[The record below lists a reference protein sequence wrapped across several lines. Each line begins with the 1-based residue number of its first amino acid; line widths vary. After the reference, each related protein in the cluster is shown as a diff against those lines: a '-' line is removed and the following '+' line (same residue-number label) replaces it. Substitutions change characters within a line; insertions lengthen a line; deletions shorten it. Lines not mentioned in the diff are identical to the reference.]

1 MKYPLIITM
10 IASAVSLSL
19 HAETNE
25 KIESITVLGEA
36 AILNSQHGGVDV
48 KKLPINVHVVNMDE
62 IERLRF
68 VDPNELLDRI
78 PGETQVRNLRIPNG
92 SKGYTIVM
100 VDGMPIENPY
110 EGATSRLS
118 RLNTSDIE
126 RVEIFKGPSSALYG
140 NNAFG
145 GVVNVVTRSA
155 PSESEHQLHLET
167 GSFNRSRIG
176 FNSGGTLGEVGY
188 FFDANSRRLDGLRD
202 ETKDDRD
209 QLSTKL
215 SYDINDNT
223 SILARIEYLDE
234 FVVSRGDLTAEE
246 IAEDKTQAGSL
257 SSSEDLQQ
265 TFVYLQASH
274 EFDSGVLKASIA
286 NRLKKTQ
293 GDSRFGGPEISRDRG
308 IISKIDYQHNL
319 SNGHFVIGSENYNG
333 SELVKSFDNDDSELI
348 GDFDTQLNEFDDFAL
363 FYQHHWQI
371 NDKLSLDAGARY
383 ERISLAATTYDDGNR
398 DSADFDDISPKLGLT
413 YQITDNHRVWFG
425 VSQGFYA
432 PDLDSMFST
441 EDDASNLDLKP
452 EKANNIE
459 LGFRG
464 SWGDFNY
471 DTSIYHNEITNY
483 LVEQDFVRDDDSEF
497 QRTTNAGQV
506 TISGIESVIEY
517 SPFKDWRFSLTHTY
531 TDNTYDSFV
540 QSTVGAD
547 DDLSGKV
554 LRRSPGHHY
563 NARIAWV
570 PIEALT
576 IELEGDF
583 YSTYFADNENSPES
597 KFKRDE
603 RLNLRVSYDYEAWS
617 LWLNGLNLTD
627 TLEDRATF
635 SRGTQQF
642 RTIDGRT
649 VYAGVSYSF

>member
-1 MKYPLIITM
+1 MKSPLSLTM
-10 IASAVSLSL
+10 IACAISLSIQ
-19 HAETNE
+19 AKEND
-25 KIESITVLGEA
+25 KIESITVLGQSAVE
-36 AILNSQHGGVDV
+36 NSQHGGVDV
-48 KKLPINVHVVNMDE
+48 KQLPINVHVVNMDE

-100 VDGMPIENPY
+100 VDGVPIENPY

-145 GVVNVVTRSA
+145 GMVNVVTRSA
-155 PSESEHQLHLET
+155 PSEPEHQLHVET
-167 GSFNRSRIG
+167 GSFNRTRLG
-176 FNSGGTLGEVGY
+176 FNSGGTIGEVGY
-188 FFDANSRRLDGLRD
+188 FFDANTRRLDGLRD
-202 ETKDDRD
+202 ESKDDRD
-209 QLSTKL
+209 QISTKL
-215 SYDINDNT
+215 SYDITDNT
-223 SILARIEYLDE
+223 AILARLEFLDE
-234 FVVSRGDLTAEE
+234 FVVARGDLTEE
-246 IAEDKTQAGSL
+246 QIAEDKTQAGSL

-265 TFVYLQASH
+265 TFGLIQVTH
-274 EFDSGVLKASIA
+274 EFDSGILNASVA
-286 NRLKKTQ
+286 NRLKKTE
-293 GDSRFGGPEISRDRG
+293 GNSRFGGPEISRDRG
-308 IISKIDYQHNL
+308 INSKIDYTHNL
-319 SNGHFVIGSENYNG
+319 TSGHFVIGSEFYNG
-333 SELVKSFDNDDSELI
+333 SELVKSFDRDDLELA
-348 GDFDTQLNEFDDFAL
+348 GEFTTQLNEFDDFAL

-371 NDKLSLDAGARY
+371 NDKLSIDAGARY
-383 ERISLAATTYDDGNR
+383 ERISLVATDYQEDTR
-398 DSADFDDISPKLGLT
+398 QSADFDDISPKLGIT
-413 YQITDNHRVWFG
+413 YQWSDTHRVWLG

-432 PDLDSMFST
+432 PDLDDMFST
-441 EDDASNLDLKP
+441 QEDASNPDLKA

-464 SWGDFNY
+464 SWGDLSY

-483 LVEQDFVRDDDSEF
+483 LVEQDFIRDDGSEF

-517 SPFKDWRFSLTHTY
+517 KPFDDWRFSLTHTY
-531 TDNTYDSFV
+531 TDNTYDRFV

-547 DDLSGKV
+547 DDLTGKI

-570 PIEALT
+570 PIDALT
-576 IELEGDF
+576 VELEGDF
-583 YSTYFADNENSPES
+583 YSSYFADDANSPEA

-603 RLNLRVSYDYEAWS
+603 RLNLRISYDYDEWRF
-617 LWLNGLNLTD
+617 WLNGLNLTD

-635 SRGTQQF
+635 SRGVMSF

-649 VYAGVSYSF
+649 VYAGLSYNF

>member
-1 MKYPLIITM
+1 MKSPLSLTM
-10 IASAVSLSL
+10 IACAISLSIQ
-19 HAETNE
+19 AKEND
-25 KIESITVLGEA
+25 KIESITVLGQSAVE
-36 AILNSQHGGVDV
+36 NSQHGGVDV
-48 KKLPINVHVVNMDE
+48 KQLPINVHVVNMDE

-100 VDGMPIENPY
+100 VDGVPIENPY

-145 GVVNVVTRSA
+145 GMVNVVTRSA
-155 PSESEHQLHLET
+155 PSEPEHQLHVET
-167 GSFNRSRIG
+167 GSFNRTRLG
-176 FNSGGTLGEVGY
+176 FNSGGTIGEVGY
-188 FFDANSRRLDGLRD
+188 FFDANTRRLDGLRD
-202 ETKDDRD
+202 ESKDDRD
-209 QLSTKL
+209 QISTKL
-215 SYDINDNT
+215 SYDITDNT
-223 SILARIEYLDE
+223 AILARLEFLDE
-234 FVVSRGDLTAEE
+234 FVVARGDLTEE
-246 IAEDKTQAGSL
+246 QIAEDKTQAGSL

-265 TFVYLQASH
+265 TFGLIQVTH
-274 EFDSGVLKASIA
+274 EFDSGILNASVA
-286 NRLKKTQ
+286 NRLKKTE
-293 GDSRFGGPEISRDRG
+293 GNSRFGGPEISRDRG
-308 IISKIDYQHNL
+308 INSKIDYTHNL
-319 SNGHFVIGSENYNG
+319 TSGHFVIGSEFYNG
-333 SELVKSFDNDDSELI
+333 SELVKSFDRDDLELA
-348 GDFDTQLNEFDDFAL
+348 GEFTTQLNEFDDFAL

-371 NDKLSLDAGARY
+371 NDKLSIDAGARY
-383 ERISLAATTYDDGNR
+383 ERISLAATDYQEDTR
-398 DSADFDDISPKLGLT
+398 QSADFDDISPKLGIT
-413 YQITDNHRVWFG
+413 YQWSDTHRVWLG

-432 PDLDSMFST
+432 PDLDDMFST
-441 EDDASNLDLKP
+441 QEDASNPDLKA

-464 SWGDFNY
+464 SWGDLSY

-483 LVEQDFVRDDDSEF
+483 LVEQDFIRDDGSEF

-517 SPFKDWRFSLTHTY
+517 KPFDDWRFSLTHTY
-531 TDNTYDSFV
+531 TDNTYDRFV

-547 DDLSGKV
+547 DDLTGKI

-570 PIEALT
+570 PIDALT
-576 IELEGDF
+576 VELEGDF
-583 YSTYFADNENSPES
+583 YSSYFADDANSPEA

-603 RLNLRVSYDYEAWS
+603 RLNLRISYDYDEWRF
-617 LWLNGLNLTD
+617 WLNGLNLTD

-635 SRGTQQF
+635 SRGVMSF

-649 VYAGVSYSF
+649 VYAGLSYNF